1 MRLSSGEI
9 RCFIEVAAQS
19 WLQRKAVRHPR
30 TRSKG
35 TAMITASQL
44 TILVAAIALVCVISL
59 MLHMRAEATRKRVD
73 AIERRMDALAASVAK
88 EVR

>member
-1 MRLSSGEI
+1 
-9 RCFIEVAAQS
+9 
-19 WLQRKAVRHPR
+19 
-30 TRSKG
+30 
-35 TAMITASQL
+35 MITASQL

-73 AIERRMDALAASVAK
+73 ELERRMGKLDVSAAK